1 MTVIFSKKCEY
12 GLQAVLYMA
21 AKEPGCVC
29 PSDEIA
35 DKLQIPKEFVSK
47 ILQSLT
53 ESGIVDSKKG
63 KSGGFL
69 LAKNPS
75 KIRLIDI
82 VTAIDGLDLFN
93 RCVLGFPN
101 CSPDQPCPVH
111 DKWGELRTK
120 AYKMLT
126 DETIDKFKEKTLSKI
141 SKI

>member
-69 LAKNPS
+69 LAKQPS

-120 AYKMLT
+120 AYDMLT
-126 DETIDKFKEKTLSKI
+126 DETLDKFKEKTLNKI